1 MSVINQMLNDLDNRK
16 GRPIKQAHKLS
27 AYPLTSH
34 PDDNQTNWKWGLLA
48 SNILLI
54 AAVCVFA
61 YWYVNEQQYQGN
73 QPESNLIPITLTT
86 QIQSDDSHNV
96 SLQPMNAYIDNDGNI
111 PNKIDESVESEPENS
126 RVRLKTDT
134 NQKKIKNIELPK
146 ESSSLEALRTADKKN
161 ESKRASINTKK
172 TPTAPKRDVVL
183 AQNSQPVMKK
193 PSQSKIESVP
203 LQASTQFSI
212 EEVHLSKKE
221 LSRKFYEEAELL
233 KQQGLLIK
241 ALPKYQASLQS
252 FSKNKDARQ
261 ELATVLV
268 TLGQYDEAMLV
279 LQQGI
284 ELFPHDSIFSF
295 SLVHLQG
302 KLGLYDQ
309 AMSVLSEMNA
319 RGDELIRKHSLA
331 LSLAKKSNNLPLQ
344 RDSYRA
350 LSLLEPD
357 QGRWWM
363 GWAHILDKEGNKA
376 QAILGYETALLKNNL
391 SKEASIYIQNRLVEL
406 KGRQ

>member
-16 GRPIKQAHKLS
+16 DQPVKQAHKLL
-27 AYPLTSH
+27 AHPLMAH
-34 PDDNQTNWKWGLLA
+34 PDDNQMSWKWGLLF
-48 SNILLI
+48 SNLLLI

-61 YWYVNEQQYQGN
+61 YWYVQQQQETKQSEN
-73 QPESNLIPITLTT
+73 HLIPITLAT
-86 QIQSDDSHNV
+86 QIQSDNTHDVNLV
-96 SLQPMNAYIDNDGNI
+96 PMNAYINDEAPIDLVTNKETGNTSTKAHRVLADDI
-111 PNKIDESVESEPENS
+111 KQRKEARISSNMPKKDVKSKKVESQPSVVSE
-126 RVRLKTDT
+126 KQT
-134 NQKKIKNIELPK
+134 
-146 ESSSLEALRTADKKN
+146 SSK
-161 ESKRASINTKK
+161 
-172 TPTAPKRDVVL
+172 PKRPVLL
-183 AQNSQPVMKK
+183 AQNSSPESTPSLQQENQP
-193 PSQSKIESVP
+193 VP
-203 LQASTQFSI
+203 LQASTQFSMK
-212 EEVHLSKKE
+212 EVHLSKKE
-221 LSRKFYEEAELL
+221 LSRKFYEEAESL
-233 KQQGLLIK
+233 KQQGSLVK

-252 FSKNKDARQ
+252 FSKNKAARQ
-261 ELATVLV
+261 ELAAVLV
-268 TLGQYDEAMLV
+268 TLGQYDQAMST

-284 ELFPHDSIFSF
+284 ELFPHDSGFSF

-309 AMSVLSEMNA
+309 AMSVLTEMNA

-363 GWAHILDKEGNKA
+363 GWAHMLDKEGKQS

-391 SKEASIYIQNRLVEL
+391 SKEASIYIQKRLVEL
-406 KGRQ
+406 KGRR